1 MFEEDNTLP
10 LREKMVDGITSA
22 DLWTIFTSC
31 PIEKGS
37 PEVYSEYCRAKEKDH
52 FPGCAFFLFAHCRCP
67 EPQSAFLAFPQKGGG
82 HRCVQRSK
90 RPDGEGGFQSL

>member
-37 PEVYSEYCRAKEKDH
+37 PEVYSEYCRAKEK
-52 FPGCAFFLFAHCRCP
+52 
-67 EPQSAFLAFPQKGGG
+67 ESKKNKSIQKD
-82 HRCVQRSK
+82 
-90 RPDGEGGFQSL
+90 DGMEM